1 MVNWNRFYPDDYD
14 IEFAEEKL
22 EAHDVTVEEAAEC
35 LHGRF
40 RVRRNKGLRDRYRIF
55 GRTESGRALVLVV
68 GTIGRTIRVI
78 TGWDL

>member
-1 MVNWNRFYPDDYD
+1 MVNWTRFDPDEYE

-35 LHGRF
+35 LERKFG
-40 RVRRNKGLRDRYRIF
+40 VRRNKAFRDRYRIF
-55 GRTESGRALVLVV
+55 GRTEAGRALELVV
-68 GTIGRTIRVI
+68 YVDGRRIRVI

>member
-1 MVNWNRFYPDDYD
+1 MVNWNRFNPDDYE

-35 LHGRF
+35 LLGRF
-40 RVRRNKGLRDRYRIF
+40 RVRRNKGVRERYRIF
-55 GRTESGRALVLVV
+55 GRTESGRALLLIAVV
-68 GTIGRTIRVI
+68 YGRTIRVI